1 MKFPKEY
8 LEEIKQRIKVSDI
21 VGASVQLKRRGRE
34 FIGLSPFSKEKS
46 PSFTIND
53 EKGFYHCFSS
63 GEHGNIFDFLV
74 KVEKLNFGDAVR
86 KLAAKAGMPAFKFTK
101 ENIEVENKR
110 KKYDEILTIALQ
122 HYQKNFSENDSVK
135 KYAHGRGLTQEILS
149 TFKIGYSGEYGLNVS
164 LFSGFNQ
171 KELIESGVFFHDEKN
186 NKLIDRFKNRLI
198 FPIFDYNNKVI
209 GFGGRALSQNY
220 LAKYINSPE
229 TEFFK
234 KGFNLYNLNN
244 AKNENKQSGIVF
256 VVEGYM
262 DAISLYQAGFKNVVA
277 TLGTAMTESHLNLVW
292 RYFNDPVVCFDG
304 DRSGQNAAHKISEK
318 LIAYM
323 KPNYSL
329 SFLILPNG
337 FDPDSFV
344 RKNGRNNFESL
355 LDQKIDI
362 GNFIFENNLQD
373 LQSEQPEERAGFEK
387 KIMDLCLLIQDST
400 VKKHYISFFKNKIFE
415 QFSSRKAKNL
425 KPLNKTKELT
435 RKITR
440 YSSFELKEFSLMYFF
455 LNNIQILKNQSE
467 KLSIINFHNKNLE
480 ELKKV
485 LINILEKIETFK
497 EFNLLKHLE
506 ENNFGPIIKD
516 INEFSS
522 IKGISE
528 NLNEEK
534 FDNFL
539 NDLIEQVNNL
549 KLESKLKDAEESLS
563 KNMNEAQYNELLS
576 LKDQIVA
583 SKKV

>member
-34 FIGLSPFSKEKS
+34 FVGLSPFSKEKT

-244 AKNENKQSGIVF
+244 AKNENKQSGNVF

-440 YSSFELKEFSLMYFF
+440 YSSFELKEFSLMYLF

-506 ENNFGPIIKD
+506 ENNFGQIIKD

>member
-8 LEEIKQRIKVSDI
+8 LEEIKQRVKVSDI
-21 VGASVQLKRRGRE
+21 VGATVQLKRRGRE
-34 FIGLSPFSKEKS
+34 FVGLSPFSKEKT

-86 KLAAKAGMPAFKFTK
+86 KLAAKAGMPVFKFTK

-122 HYQKNFSENDSVK
+122 YYQKNFFENEVVK
-135 KYAHGRGLTQEILS
+135 KYAFDRGLTQEILS
-149 TFKIGYSGEYGLNVS
+149 TFKIGYSGDYGLNVS
-164 LFSGFNQ
+164 LFSNFNQ
-171 KELIESGVFFHDEKN
+171 KELIESGVFFYDEKN
-186 NKLIDRFKNRLI
+186 NKLVDRFKNRLM

-209 GFGGRALSQNY
+209 GFGGRALGQNY

-244 AKNENKQSGIVF
+244 AKTENKQSSIVF

-304 DRSGQNAAHKISEK
+304 DRSGQNAAQKISEK

-329 SFLILPNG
+329 SFLILPKG
-337 FDPDSFV
+337 LDPDSFI
-344 RKNGRNNFESL
+344 RKNGRNNFEIL
-355 LDQKIDI
+355 QDQKIDI
-362 GNFIFENNLQD
+362 GNFIFENNLQS
-373 LQSEQPEERAGFEK
+373 LQSIQPEERAGFEK
-387 KIMDLCLLIQDST
+387 KLMDTCLLIQDST
-400 VKKHYISFFKNKIFE
+400 VKKYYVSFFKSRIFE
-415 QFSSRKAKNL
+415 QFSNKKNKNI

-440 YSSFELKEFSLMYFF
+440 YSSFELKEFSLMYLF
-455 LNNIQILKNQSE
+455 LNNFLILRNQFD
-467 KLSIINFHNKNLE
+467 KLSLINFHNKNLE
-480 ELKKV
+480 ELRKV

-497 EFNLLKHLE
+497 DFNLLKHLE
-506 ENNFGPIIKD
+506 ENNFSQIIKD
-516 INEFSS
+516 INEFSF

-528 NLNEEK
+528 NLNDEK
-534 FDNFL
+534 FNNFL

-549 KLESKLKDAEESLS
+549 KLQSKLNEAEESLS
-563 KNMNEAQYNELLS
+563 KNMNEAHYNKLLS
-576 LKDQIVA
+576 LKDKIVA

>member
-8 LEEIKQRIKVSDI
+8 LEEIKQRVKVSDI
-21 VGASVQLKRRGRE
+21 VGATVQLKRRGRE
-34 FIGLSPFSKEKS
+34 FVGLSPFSKEKT

-86 KLAAKAGMPAFKFTK
+86 KLAAKAGMPVFKFTK

-122 HYQKNFSENDSVK
+122 HYQKNFFDNEIVK
-135 KYAHGRGLTQEILS
+135 KYAFDRGLTQEILS
-149 TFKIGYSGEYGLNVS
+149 KFKIGYSGDYGLNVS
-164 LFSGFNQ
+164 LFSNFNQ
-171 KELIESGVFFHDEKN
+171 KELIESGIFFHDEKN
-186 NKLIDRFKNRLI
+186 NKLVDRFKNRLM

-209 GFGGRALSQNY
+209 GFGGRALGQNY

-244 AKNENKQSGIVF
+244 AKTENKQSSIVF
-256 VVEGYM
+256 IVEGYM

-292 RYFNDPVVCFDG
+292 RYFNDPLVCFDG
-304 DRSGQNAAHKISEK
+304 DRSGQNAAQKISEK

-337 FDPDSFV
+337 FDPDSFI
-344 RKNGRNNFESL
+344 RKNGKNNFEIL

-362 GNFIFENNLQD
+362 GNFIFENNLQS
-373 LQSEQPEERAGFEK
+373 LQSTQPEERAGFEK
-387 KIMDLCLLIQDST
+387 KLMDTCLLIQDST
-400 VKKHYISFFKNKIFE
+400 VKKHYISFFKNRIFE
-415 QFSSRKAKNL
+415 QFSNKKNKNI

-440 YSSFELKEFSLMYFF
+440 YSSFELKEFSLMYLF
-455 LNNIQILKNQSE
+455 LNNFLILRNQFD
-467 KLSIINFHNKNLE
+467 KLSLINFHNKNLE
-480 ELKKV
+480 DLRKV
-485 LINILEKIETFK
+485 LVNILEKFETFK
-497 EFNLLKHLE
+497 DFNLLKHLE
-506 ENNFGPIIKD
+506 ENNFSQIIKD

-528 NLNEEK
+528 NLNDEK
-534 FDNFL
+534 FDIFL
-539 NDLIEQVNNL
+539 NDLIEQVDNL
-549 KLESKLKDAEESLS
+549 KLQSRLNDAEESLS
-563 KNMNEAQYNELLS
+563 KNMNEAHYNELLS

>member
-8 LEEIKQRIKVSDI
+8 LEEIKQRVKVSDV
-21 VGASVQLKRRGRE
+21 VGAAVQLKRRGKE
-34 FIGLSPFSKEKS
+34 FVGLSPFSTEKT

-122 HYQKNFSENDSVK
+122 NYQKNFFENQFVK
-135 KYAHGRGLTQEILS
+135 KYALDRGLTEEILS
-149 TFKIGYSGEYGLNVS
+149 IFKIGYSGEYGLNVS
-164 LFSGFNQ
+164 LFSNFNQ

-209 GFGGRALSQNY
+209 GFGGRALGQNY

-244 AKNENKQSGIVF
+244 AKSENKQSGIIF

-262 DAISLYQAGFKNVVA
+262 DAISLYQSGFKNVVA

-304 DRSGQNAAHKISEK
+304 DRSGQNAAQKISEK
-318 LIAYM
+318 LIAFM
-323 KPNYSL
+323 KPGYSL

-337 FDPDSFV
+337 FDPDSFI
-344 RKNGRNNFESL
+344 RKNGKNNFESL

-362 GNFIFENNLQD
+362 GNFIFENNLQN
-373 LQSEQPEERAGFEK
+373 LQSTQPEERAGFEK
-387 KIMDLCLLIQDST
+387 KLIDTCLLIQDST
-400 VKKHYISFFKNKIFE
+400 VKKYYVSFFKNKIFE
-415 QFSSRKAKNL
+415 QFSNKKNKNI

-440 YSSFELKEFSLMYFF
+440 YSSFELKEFSLMYLF
-455 LNNIQILKNQSE
+455 LNNFTILRNQFE
-467 KLSIINFHNKNLE
+467 KVSLINFHNKNLE
-480 ELKKV
+480 ELRKV
-485 LINILEKIETFK
+485 LINILGKIQTFK
-497 EFNLLKHLE
+497 DFNLLKHLE
-506 ENNFGPIIKD
+506 ENNFGQVIKD

-528 NLNEEK
+528 NLNDEK

-539 NDLIEQVNNL
+539 KDLIEQVNNL
-549 KLESKLKDAEESLS
+549 KLQSKLHDAEESLS
-563 KNMNEAQYNELLS
+563 KNMNEAHYNELLS

>member
-21 VGASVQLKRRGRE
+21 VGATVQLKRRGRE
-34 FIGLSPFSKEKS
+34 YVGLSPFSKEKT

-86 KLAAKAGMPAFKFTK
+86 KLAAKAGMPVFKFTK

-122 HYQKNFSENDSVK
+122 NYQKNFSENESVR
-135 KYAHGRGLTQEILS
+135 KYALSRGLTQEILS
-149 TFKIGYSGEYGLNVS
+149 FFKIGYSGEYGLNLS
-164 LFSGFNQ
+164 LFGNFNQ
-171 KELIESGVFFHDEKN
+171 KELIESGIFFYDEKN

-244 AKNENKQSGIVF
+244 AKNQNKQSGIVF

-262 DAISLYQAGFKNVVA
+262 DVISLYQAGFKNVVA
-277 TLGTAMTESHLNLVW
+277 TLGTAMTESHLNLIW
-292 RYFNDPVVCFDG
+292 RYFNDPIVCFDG

-344 RKNGRNNFESL
+344 RKNGKKNFESL
-355 LDQKIDI
+355 LDQKINI

-373 LQSEQPEERAGFEK
+373 LKSALPEERAGFEK

-400 VKKHYISFFKNKIFE
+400 VKKHYVSFFKNKIFE
-415 QFSSRKAKNL
+415 QFSNIKNKNL

-440 YSSFELKEFSLMYFF
+440 YSSFELKEFSLMYLF
-455 LNNIQILKNQSE
+455 LNNIQILKNQS
-467 KLSIINFHNKNLE
+467 KKFSLINFHNKNLE

-485 LINILEKIETFK
+485 LLNILEKIETFK

-506 ENNFGPIIKD
+506 ENNFSQIIND

-534 FDNFL
+534 FDKFL
-539 NDLIEQVNNL
+539 EDLIEQVNNL

>member
-34 FIGLSPFSKEKS
+34 FVGLSPFSKEKT

-292 RYFNDPVVCFDG
+292 RYFNDPLVCFDG

-455 LNNIQILKNQSE
+455 LHNIQILKNQSE

-497 EFNLLKHLE
+497 EFNLLKQLE

>member
-21 VGASVQLKRRGRE
+21 VGATVQLKRRGRE
-34 FIGLSPFSKEKS
+34 YVGLSPFSKEKT

-122 HYQKNFSENDSVK
+122 NYQKNFSENESVR
-135 KYAHGRGLTQEILS
+135 KYALSRGLTQEILS
-149 TFKIGYSGEYGLNVS
+149 FFKIGYSGEYGLNLS
-164 LFSGFNQ
+164 LFGNFNQ
-171 KELIESGVFFHDEKN
+171 KELIESGIFFYDEKN

-244 AKNENKQSGIVF
+244 AKNQNKQSGIVF

-262 DAISLYQAGFKNVVA
+262 DVISLYQAGFKNVVA
-277 TLGTAMTESHLNLVW
+277 TLGTAMTESHLNLIW
-292 RYFNDPVVCFDG
+292 RYFNDPIVCFDG

-344 RKNGRNNFESL
+344 RKNGKNAFESL

-373 LQSEQPEERAGFEK
+373 LKSALPEERAGFEK

-400 VKKHYISFFKNKIFE
+400 VKKHYVSFFKNKIFE
-415 QFSSRKAKNL
+415 QFSNRKIKNL

-440 YSSFELKEFSLMYFF
+440 YSSFELKEFSLMYLF
-455 LNNIQILKNQSE
+455 LNNIQILKNQS
-467 KLSIINFHNKNLE
+467 KKFSLINFHNKNLE

-485 LINILEKIETFK
+485 LLNILEKIETFK

-506 ENNFGPIIKD
+506 DNNFSQIIDD

-539 NDLIEQVNNL
+539 EDLIEQVNNL

>member
-34 FIGLSPFSKEKS
+34 FVGLSPFSKEKT

-387 KIMDLCLLIQDST
+387 KIMDLCQLIQDST

-415 QFSSRKAKNL
+415 QFSNRKAKSL

-440 YSSFELKEFSLMYFF
+440 YSSFELKEFSLMYLF
-455 LNNIQILKNQSE
+455 LNNIQIIKDQSE
-467 KLSIINFHNKNLE
+467 KFSLINFHNKDLE
-480 ELKKV
+480 ALKKV

-506 ENNFGPIIKD
+506 ENNFGQIIKD

-539 NDLIEQVNNL
+539 KDLIEQVDNL
-549 KLESKLKDAEESLS
+549 KLESRLKDAEESLS

>member
-21 VGASVQLKRRGRE
+21 VGATVQLKRRGRE
-34 FIGLSPFSKEKS
+34 YVGLSPFSKEKT

-86 KLAAKAGMPAFKFTK
+86 KLAAKAGMPAFRFTK

-110 KKYDEILTIALQ
+110 KKYDEILTVALQ
-122 HYQKNFSENDSVK
+122 NYQKNFSENESVR
-135 KYAHGRGLTQEILS
+135 KYALSRGLTQEILS
-149 TFKIGYSGEYGLNVS
+149 FFKIGYSGEYGLNLS
-164 LFSGFNQ
+164 LFGNFNQ
-171 KELIESGVFFHDEKN
+171 KELIESGIFFYDEKN

-244 AKNENKQSGIVF
+244 AKNQNKQSGIVF

-262 DAISLYQAGFKNVVA
+262 DVISLYQAGFKNVVA
-277 TLGTAMTESHLNLVW
+277 TLGTAMTESHLNLIW
-292 RYFNDPVVCFDG
+292 RYFNDPIVCFDG

-344 RKNGRNNFESL
+344 RKNGKNAFESL

-373 LQSEQPEERAGFEK
+373 LKSALPEERAGFEK

-400 VKKHYISFFKNKIFE
+400 VKKHYVSFFKNKIFE
-415 QFSSRKAKNL
+415 QFSNRKIKNL

-435 RKITR
+435 RKITI
-440 YSSFELKEFSLMYFF
+440 YSSFELKEFSLMYLF
-455 LNNIQILKNQSE
+455 LNNIQILKNQS
-467 KLSIINFHNKNLE
+467 KKFSLINFHNKNLE

-485 LINILEKIETFK
+485 LLNILEKIETFK

-506 ENNFGPIIKD
+506 ENNFSQIIND

-539 NDLIEQVNNL
+539 EDLIEQVNNL

>member
-34 FIGLSPFSKEKS
+34 FVGLSPFSKEKT

-415 QFSSRKAKNL
+415 QFSSRKTKNL

>member
-34 FIGLSPFSKEKS
+34 FVGLSPFSKEKT

-164 LFSGFNQ
+164 MFSGFNQ

-244 AKNENKQSGIVF
+244 AKNENKQSGNVF

-362 GNFIFENNLQD
+362 GNFIFENNLQE

-440 YSSFELKEFSLMYFF
+440 YSSFELKEFSLMYLF

-506 ENNFGPIIKD
+506 ENNFGQIIKD

-583 SKKV
+583 SKKL

>member
-34 FIGLSPFSKEKS
+34 FVGLSPFSKEKT

-467 KLSIINFHNKNLE
+467 KLSVINFHNKNLE

-485 LINILEKIETFK
+485 LINILKKIETFK

-506 ENNFGPIIKD
+506 ENNFGQVIKD

>member
-21 VGASVQLKRRGRE
+21 VGATVQLKRRGRE
-34 FIGLSPFSKEKS
+34 YVGLSPFSKEKT

-122 HYQKNFSENDSVK
+122 NYQKNFSENESVR
-135 KYAHGRGLTQEILS
+135 KYALSRGLTQEILS
-149 TFKIGYSGEYGLNVS
+149 FFKIGYSGEYGLNLS
-164 LFSGFNQ
+164 LFGNFNQ
-171 KELIESGVFFHDEKN
+171 KELIESGIFFYDEKN

-244 AKNENKQSGIVF
+244 AKNQNKQSGIVF

-262 DAISLYQAGFKNVVA
+262 DVISLYQAGFKNVVA
-277 TLGTAMTESHLNLVW
+277 TLGTAMTESHLNLIW
-292 RYFNDPVVCFDG
+292 RYFNDPIVCFDG

-344 RKNGRNNFESL
+344 RKNGKNNFESL

-373 LQSEQPEERAGFEK
+373 LKSALPEERAGFEK

-400 VKKHYISFFKNKIFE
+400 VKKHYVSFFKNKIFE
-415 QFSSRKAKNL
+415 QFSNRKIKNL

-440 YSSFELKEFSLMYFF
+440 YSSFELKEFSLMYLF
-455 LNNIQILKNQSE
+455 LNNIQILKNQS
-467 KLSIINFHNKNLE
+467 KKFSLINFHNKNLE

-485 LINILEKIETFK
+485 LLNILEKIETFK

-506 ENNFGPIIKD
+506 ENNFSQIIND

-539 NDLIEQVNNL
+539 EDLIEQVNNL

>member
-34 FIGLSPFSKEKS
+34 FVGLSPFSKEKT

-497 EFNLLKHLE
+497 EFNLLKHLG
-506 ENNFGPIIKD
+506 ENNFGQIIED

>member
-34 FIGLSPFSKEKS
+34 FVGLSPFSKEKT

-362 GNFIFENNLQD
+362 GNFIFENNLQE

-440 YSSFELKEFSLMYFF
+440 YSSFELKEFSLMYLF

-506 ENNFGPIIKD
+506 ENNFGQIIKD

-528 NLNEEK
+528 NLNEER

>member
-8 LEEIKQRIKVSDI
+8 LEEIKQRVKVSDV
-21 VGASVQLKRRGRE
+21 VGAAVQLKRRGKE
-34 FIGLSPFSKEKS
+34 FVGLSPFSTEKT

-110 KKYDEILTIALQ
+110 KKYDEILAIALQ
-122 HYQKNFSENDSVK
+122 NYQKNFFENQFVK
-135 KYAHGRGLTQEILS
+135 KYALDRGLTEEILS
-149 TFKIGYSGEYGLNVS
+149 IFKIGYSGEYGLNVS
-164 LFSGFNQ
+164 LFSNFNQ

-209 GFGGRALSQNY
+209 GFGGRALGQNY

-244 AKNENKQSGIVF
+244 AKSENKQSGIIF

-304 DRSGQNAAHKISEK
+304 DRSGQNAAQKISEK
-318 LIAYM
+318 LIAFM
-323 KPNYSL
+323 KPGYSL

-337 FDPDSFV
+337 FDPDSFI
-344 RKNGRNNFESL
+344 RKNGKNNFESL

-362 GNFIFENNLQD
+362 GNFIFENNLQN
-373 LQSEQPEERAGFEK
+373 LQSTQPEERAGFEK
-387 KIMDLCLLIQDST
+387 KLIDTCLLIQDST
-400 VKKHYISFFKNKIFE
+400 VKKYYVSFFKNKIFE
-415 QFSSRKAKNL
+415 QFSNRKNKNI

-440 YSSFELKEFSLMYFF
+440 YSSFELKEFSLMYLF
-455 LNNIQILKNQSE
+455 LNNFTILRNQFE
-467 KLSIINFHNKNLE
+467 KVSLINFHNKNLE
-480 ELKKV
+480 ELRKV
-485 LINILEKIETFK
+485 LINILGKIQTFK
-497 EFNLLKHLE
+497 DFNLLKHLE
-506 ENNFGPIIKD
+506 ENNFGQVIKD

-528 NLNEEK
+528 NLNDEK

-539 NDLIEQVNNL
+539 KDLIEQVNNL
-549 KLESKLKDAEESLS
+549 KLQSKLHDAEESLS
-563 KNMNEAQYNELLS
+563 KNMNEAHYNELLS

>member
-8 LEEIKQRIKVSDI
+8 LEEIKQRVKVSDV
-21 VGASVQLKRRGRE
+21 VGAAVQLKRRGKE
-34 FIGLSPFSKEKS
+34 FVGLSPFSTEKT

-122 HYQKNFSENDSVK
+122 NYQKNFFENQFVK
-135 KYAHGRGLTQEILS
+135 KYALDRGLTEEILS
-149 TFKIGYSGEYGLNVS
+149 IFKIGYSGEYGLNIS
-164 LFSGFNQ
+164 LFSNFNQ

-209 GFGGRALSQNY
+209 GFGGRALGQNY

-244 AKNENKQSGIVF
+244 AKSENKQSGIIF

-304 DRSGQNAAHKISEK
+304 DRSGQNAAQKISEK
-318 LIAYM
+318 LIAFM
-323 KPNYSL
+323 KPGYSL

-337 FDPDSFV
+337 FDPDSFI
-344 RKNGRNNFESL
+344 RKNGKNNFESL

-362 GNFIFENNLQD
+362 GNFIFENNLQN
-373 LQSEQPEERAGFEK
+373 LQSTQPEERAGFEK
-387 KIMDLCLLIQDST
+387 KLIDTCLLIQDST
-400 VKKHYISFFKNKIFE
+400 VKKYYVSFFKNKIFE
-415 QFSSRKAKNL
+415 QFSNKKNKNI

-440 YSSFELKEFSLMYFF
+440 YSSFELKEFSLMYLF
-455 LNNIQILKNQSE
+455 LNNFTILRNQFE
-467 KLSIINFHNKNLE
+467 KVSLINFHNKNLE
-480 ELKKV
+480 ELRKV
-485 LINILEKIETFK
+485 LINILAKIQTFK
-497 EFNLLKHLE
+497 DFNLLKHLE
-506 ENNFGPIIKD
+506 ENNFGQVIKD

-528 NLNEEK
+528 NLNDEK

-539 NDLIEQVNNL
+539 KDLIEQVNNL
-549 KLESKLKDAEESLS
+549 KLQSKLHDAEESLS
-563 KNMNEAQYNELLS
+563 KNMNEAHYNELLS

>member
-8 LEEIKQRIKVSDI
+8 LEEIKQRVKVSDV
-21 VGASVQLKRRGRE
+21 VGAAVQLKRRGKE
-34 FIGLSPFSKEKS
+34 FVGLSPFSTEKT

-122 HYQKNFSENDSVK
+122 NYQKNFFENQFVK
-135 KYAHGRGLTQEILS
+135 KYALDRGLTEEILS
-149 TFKIGYSGEYGLNVS
+149 IFKIGYSGEYGLNVS
-164 LFSGFNQ
+164 LFSNFNQ

-209 GFGGRALSQNY
+209 GFGGRALGQNY

-244 AKNENKQSGIVF
+244 AKSENKQSGIIF

-304 DRSGQNAAHKISEK
+304 DRSGQNAAQKISEK
-318 LIAYM
+318 LIAFM
-323 KPNYSL
+323 KPGYSL

-337 FDPDSFV
+337 FDPDSFI
-344 RKNGRNNFESL
+344 RKNGKNNFESL

-362 GNFIFENNLQD
+362 GNFIFENNLQN
-373 LQSEQPEERAGFEK
+373 LQSTQPEERAGFEK
-387 KIMDLCLLIQDST
+387 KLIDTCLLIQDST
-400 VKKHYISFFKNKIFE
+400 VKKYYVSFFKNKIFE
-415 QFSSRKAKNL
+415 QFSNRKNKNI

-440 YSSFELKEFSLMYFF
+440 YSSFELKEFSLMYLF
-455 LNNIQILKNQSE
+455 LNNFTILRNQFE
-467 KLSIINFHNKNLE
+467 KVSLINFHNKNLE
-480 ELKKV
+480 ELRKV
-485 LINILEKIETFK
+485 LINILGKIQTFK
-497 EFNLLKHLE
+497 NFNLLKHLE
-506 ENNFGPIIKD
+506 ENNFGQVIKD

-528 NLNEEK
+528 NLNDEK

-539 NDLIEQVNNL
+539 KDLIEQVNNL
-549 KLESKLKDAEESLS
+549 KLQSKLHDAEESLS
-563 KNMNEAQYNELLS
+563 KNMNEAHYNELLS

>member
-21 VGASVQLKRRGRE
+21 VGSSVQLKRRGRE
-34 FIGLSPFSKEKS
+34 FVGLSPFSKEKT

-522 IKGISE
+522 IKEISE

>member
-34 FIGLSPFSKEKS
+34 FVGLSPFSKEKT

-435 RKITR
+435 IKITR

-506 ENNFGPIIKD
+506 ENNFGQIIKD

>member
-34 FIGLSPFSKEKS
+34 FVGLSPFSKEKS

-110 KKYDEILTIALQ
+110 KKYDEILTVALK
-122 HYQKNFSENDSVK
+122 HYQKNFSENESVK
-135 KYAHGRGLTQEILS
+135 KYALGRGLTQEILS

-164 LFSGFNQ
+164 LFSNFNQ
-171 KELIESGVFFHDEKN
+171 KELIESGVFFYDEKN

-198 FPIFDYNNKVI
+198 FPIFDYNNNVI

-244 AKNENKQSGIVF
+244 AKSENKQSGIVF

-277 TLGTAMTESHLNLVW
+277 TLGTSMTESHLNLIW

-362 GNFIFENNLQD
+362 GNFVFENNLQE

-387 KIMDLCLLIQDST
+387 KIMDLCQLIQDST

-415 QFSSRKAKNL
+415 QFSNRKGKNL

-440 YSSFELKEFSLMYFF
+440 YSSFELKEFSLMYLF
-455 LNNIQILKNQSE
+455 LNNIQIIKDQS
-467 KLSIINFHNKNLE
+467 KKFSLINFHNKDLE
-480 ELKKV
+480 ALKNV

-506 ENNFGPIIKD
+506 ENNFGQIIKD

-534 FDNFL
+534 FSNFL
-539 NDLIEQVNNL
+539 KDLIEQVDNL
-549 KLESKLKDAEESLS
+549 KLESRLKDAEESLS
-563 KNMNEAQYNELLS
+563 KNMNEAQYNKLLS

>member
-8 LEEIKQRIKVSDI
+8 LEEIKQRVKVSDI
-21 VGASVQLKRRGRE
+21 VGAKVQLKRRGKE
-34 FIGLSPFSKEKS
+34 FVGLSPFSAEKT

-122 HYQKNFSENDSVK
+122 NYQKNFFENQFVK
-135 KYAHGRGLTQEILS
+135 KYALNRGLTEEILS
-149 TFKIGYSGEYGLNVS
+149 IFKIGYSGEYGLNVS
-164 LFSGFNQ
+164 LFSNFNQ

-209 GFGGRALSQNY
+209 GFGGRALGQNY

-244 AKNENKQSGIVF
+244 AKSENKQSGIIF

-277 TLGTAMTESHLNLVW
+277 TLGTAMTETHLNLVW

-304 DRSGQNAAHKISEK
+304 DRSGQNAAQKISEK
-318 LIAYM
+318 LIAFM
-323 KPNYSL
+323 KPGYSL

-337 FDPDSFV
+337 FDPDSFI
-344 RKNGRNNFESL
+344 RKNGKNNFESL

-362 GNFIFENNLQD
+362 GNFIFENNLQN
-373 LQSEQPEERAGFEK
+373 LQSTQPEERAGFEK
-387 KIMDLCLLIQDST
+387 KLIDTCLLIQDST
-400 VKKHYISFFKNKIFE
+400 VKKYYVSFFKNKIFE
-415 QFSSRKAKNL
+415 QFSNRKNKNI

-440 YSSFELKEFSLMYFF
+440 YSSFELKEFSLMYLF
-455 LNNIQILKNQSE
+455 LNNFAILRNQFE
-467 KLSIINFHNKNLE
+467 KVSLINFHNKNLE
-480 ELKKV
+480 ELRKV
-485 LINILEKIETFK
+485 LINILGKIQTFK
-497 EFNLLKHLE
+497 DFNLLKHLE
-506 ENNFGPIIKD
+506 ENNFGQVIKD

-528 NLNEEK
+528 NLNDEK

-539 NDLIEQVNNL
+539 KDLIEQVNNL
-549 KLESKLKDAEESLS
+549 KLQSKLHDAEESLS
-563 KNMNEAQYNELLS
+563 KNMNEAHYNELLS

>member
-21 VGASVQLKRRGRE
+21 VGATVQLKRRGRE
-34 FIGLSPFSKEKS
+34 YVGLSPFSKEKT

-122 HYQKNFSENDSVK
+122 NYQKNFSENESVR
-135 KYAHGRGLTQEILS
+135 KYALSRGLTQEILS
-149 TFKIGYSGEYGLNVS
+149 FFKIGYSGEYGLNLS
-164 LFSGFNQ
+164 LFGNFNQ
-171 KELIESGVFFHDEKN
+171 KELIESGIFFYDEKN

-234 KGFNLYNLNN
+234 KGYNLYNLNN
-244 AKNENKQSGIVF
+244 AKNQNKQSGIVF

-262 DAISLYQAGFKNVVA
+262 DVISLYQAGFKNVVA
-277 TLGTAMTESHLNLVW
+277 TLGTAMTESHLNLIW
-292 RYFNDPVVCFDG
+292 RYFNDPIVCFDG

-344 RKNGRNNFESL
+344 RKNGKNAFESL

-373 LQSEQPEERAGFEK
+373 LKSALPEERAGFEK

-400 VKKHYISFFKNKIFE
+400 VKKHYVSFFKNKIFE
-415 QFSSRKAKNL
+415 QFSNRKIKNL

-440 YSSFELKEFSLMYFF
+440 YSSFELKEFSLMYLF
-455 LNNIQILKNQSE
+455 LNNIQILKNQS
-467 KLSIINFHNKNLE
+467 KKFSLINFHNKNLE

-485 LINILEKIETFK
+485 LLNILEKIETFK

-506 ENNFGPIIKD
+506 ENNFSQIIND

-539 NDLIEQVNNL
+539 EDLIEQVNNL

>member
-34 FIGLSPFSKEKS
+34 FVGLSPFSKEKT

-122 HYQKNFSENDSVK
+122 HYQKNFSETDSVK
-135 KYAHGRGLTQEILS
+135 KYAHSRGLTQEILS

-440 YSSFELKEFSLMYFF
+440 YSSFELKEFSLMYLF
-455 LNNIQILKNQSE
+455 LNNIQILKNQFE
-467 KLSIINFHNKNLE
+467 KVSLISFHNKNLE

-506 ENNFGPIIKD
+506 ENNFGQIIKD

-539 NDLIEQVNNL
+539 EDLIEQVNNL

>member
-34 FIGLSPFSKEKS
+34 FVGLSPFSKEKT

-122 HYQKNFSENDSVK
+122 HYQKNFSENDSIK

-440 YSSFELKEFSLMYFF
+440 YSSFELKEFSLMYLF
-455 LNNIQILKNQSE
+455 LNNIEILKNQSE

-506 ENNFGPIIKD
+506 ENNFGQIIKD

>member
-8 LEEIKQRIKVSDI
+8 LEEIKQRVKVSDV
-21 VGASVQLKRRGRE
+21 VGATVQLKRRGKE
-34 FIGLSPFSKEKS
+34 FVGLSPFSTEKT

-122 HYQKNFSENDSVK
+122 NYQKNFFENQFVK
-135 KYAHGRGLTQEILS
+135 KYALDRGLTEEILS
-149 TFKIGYSGEYGLNVS
+149 IFKIGYSGEYGLNVS
-164 LFSGFNQ
+164 LFSNFNQ

-209 GFGGRALSQNY
+209 GFGGRALGQNY

-244 AKNENKQSGIVF
+244 AKSENKQSGIIF

-304 DRSGQNAAHKISEK
+304 DRSGQNAAQKISEK
-318 LIAYM
+318 LIAFM
-323 KPNYSL
+323 KPGYSL

-337 FDPDSFV
+337 FDPDSFI
-344 RKNGRNNFESL
+344 RKNGKNNFESL

-362 GNFIFENNLQD
+362 GNFIFENNLQN
-373 LQSEQPEERAGFEK
+373 LQSTQPEERAGFEK
-387 KIMDLCLLIQDST
+387 KLIDTCLLIQDST
-400 VKKHYISFFKNKIFE
+400 VKKYYVSFFKNKIFE
-415 QFSSRKAKNL
+415 QFSNRKNKNI

-440 YSSFELKEFSLMYFF
+440 YSSFELKEFSLMYLF
-455 LNNIQILKNQSE
+455 LNNFTILRNQFE
-467 KLSIINFHNKNLE
+467 KVSLINFHNKNLE
-480 ELKKV
+480 ELRKV
-485 LINILEKIETFK
+485 LINILGKIQTFK
-497 EFNLLKHLE
+497 DFNLLKHLE
-506 ENNFGPIIKD
+506 ENNFGQVIKD

-528 NLNEEK
+528 NLNDEK

-539 NDLIEQVNNL
+539 KDLIEQVNNL
-549 KLESKLKDAEESLS
+549 KLQSKLHDAEESLS
-563 KNMNEAQYNELLS
+563 KNMNEAHYNELLS

>member
-8 LEEIKQRIKVSDI
+8 LEEIKQRVKVSDV
-21 VGASVQLKRRGRE
+21 VGAAVQLKRRGKE
-34 FIGLSPFSKEKS
+34 FVGLSPFSTEKT

-122 HYQKNFSENDSVK
+122 NYQKNFFENQFVK
-135 KYAHGRGLTQEILS
+135 KYALDRGLTEEILS
-149 TFKIGYSGEYGLNVS
+149 IFKIGYSGEYGLNVS
-164 LFSGFNQ
+164 LFSNFNQ

-209 GFGGRALSQNY
+209 GFGGRALGQNY

-244 AKNENKQSGIVF
+244 AKSENKQSGIIF

-304 DRSGQNAAHKISEK
+304 DRSGQNAAQKISEK
-318 LIAYM
+318 LIAFM
-323 KPNYSL
+323 KPGYSL

-337 FDPDSFV
+337 FDPDSFI
-344 RKNGRNNFESL
+344 RKNGKNNFESL

-362 GNFIFENNLQD
+362 GNFIFENNLQN
-373 LQSEQPEERAGFEK
+373 LQSTQPEERAGFEK
-387 KIMDLCLLIQDST
+387 KLIDTCLLIQDST
-400 VKKHYISFFKNKIFE
+400 VKKYYVSFFKNKIFE
-415 QFSSRKAKNL
+415 QFSNKKNKNI

-440 YSSFELKEFSLMYFF
+440 YSSFELKEFSLMYLF
-455 LNNIQILKNQSE
+455 LNNFTILRNQFE
-467 KLSIINFHNKNLE
+467 KVSLINFHNKNLE
-480 ELKKV
+480 ELRKV
-485 LINILEKIETFK
+485 LINILGKIQTFK
-497 EFNLLKHLE
+497 DFNLLKHLE
-506 ENNFGPIIKD
+506 ENNFGQVIKD

-528 NLNEEK
+528 NLNDEK

-539 NDLIEQVNNL
+539 KDLIEQVNNL
-549 KLESKLKDAEESLS
+549 KLLSKLHDAEESLS
-563 KNMNEAQYNELLS
+563 KNMNEAHYNELLS

>member
-8 LEEIKQRIKVSDI
+8 LEEIKQRVKVSDV
-21 VGASVQLKRRGRE
+21 VGAAVQLKRRGKE
-34 FIGLSPFSKEKS
+34 FVGLSPFSTEKT

-122 HYQKNFSENDSVK
+122 NYQKNFFENQFVK
-135 KYAHGRGLTQEILS
+135 KYALDRGLTEEILS
-149 TFKIGYSGEYGLNVS
+149 IFKIGYSGEYGLNVS
-164 LFSGFNQ
+164 LFSNFNQ

-209 GFGGRALSQNY
+209 GFGGRALGQNY

-244 AKNENKQSGIVF
+244 AKSENKQSGIIF

-304 DRSGQNAAHKISEK
+304 DRSGQNAAQKISEK
-318 LIAYM
+318 LIAFM
-323 KPNYSL
+323 KPGYSL

-337 FDPDSFV
+337 FDPDSFI
-344 RKNGRNNFESL
+344 RKNGKNNFESL

-362 GNFIFENNLQD
+362 GNFIFENNLQN
-373 LQSEQPEERAGFEK
+373 LQSTQPEERAGFEK
-387 KIMDLCLLIQDST
+387 KLIDTCLLIQDST
-400 VKKHYISFFKNKIFE
+400 VKKYYVSFFKNKIFE
-415 QFSSRKAKNL
+415 QFSNKKNKNI

-440 YSSFELKEFSLMYFF
+440 YSSFELKEFSLMYLF
-455 LNNIQILKNQSE
+455 LNNFAILRNQFE
-467 KLSIINFHNKNLE
+467 KVSLINFHNKNLE
-480 ELKKV
+480 ELRKV
-485 LINILEKIETFK
+485 LINILGKIQTFK
-497 EFNLLKHLE
+497 DFNLLKHLE
-506 ENNFGPIIKD
+506 ENNFGQVIKD

-528 NLNEEK
+528 NLNDEK

-539 NDLIEQVNNL
+539 KDLIEQVNNL
-549 KLESKLKDAEESLS
+549 KLQSKLHDAEESLS
-563 KNMNEAQYNELLS
+563 KNMNEAHYNELLS

>member
-8 LEEIKQRIKVSDI
+8 LEEIKQRVKVSDI
-21 VGASVQLKRRGRE
+21 VGATVQLKRRGRE
-34 FIGLSPFSKEKS
+34 FVGLSPFSKEKT

-86 KLAAKAGMPAFKFTK
+86 KLAAKAGMPVFKFTK
-101 ENIEVENKR
+101 ENIEVEIKR

-122 HYQKNFSENDSVK
+122 HYQKNFFENEIVK
-135 KYAHGRGLTQEILS
+135 KYAFDRGLTQEILS
-149 TFKIGYSGEYGLNVS
+149 TFKMGYSGDYGLNVS
-164 LFSGFNQ
+164 LFSNFNQ
-171 KELIESGVFFHDEKN
+171 KELIESGVFFYDEKN
-186 NKLIDRFKNRLI
+186 NKLVDRFKNRLM

-209 GFGGRALSQNY
+209 GFGGRALGQNY

-244 AKNENKQSGIVF
+244 AKTENKQSSIVF

-304 DRSGQNAAHKISEK
+304 DRSGQNAAQKISEK

-329 SFLILPNG
+329 SFLLLPKG
-337 FDPDSFV
+337 LDPDSFI
-344 RKNGRNNFESL
+344 RKNGRNNFEIL
-355 LDQKIDI
+355 QDQKIDI
-362 GNFIFENNLQD
+362 GNFIFENNLQS
-373 LQSEQPEERAGFEK
+373 LQSIQPEERAGFEK
-387 KIMDLCLLIQDST
+387 KLMDTCLLIQDST
-400 VKKHYISFFKNKIFE
+400 VKKYYVSFFKSRIFE
-415 QFSSRKAKNL
+415 QFFNKKNKNI
-425 KPLNKTKELT
+425 KPLNKTYYY
-435 RKITR
+435 I
-440 YSSFELKEFSLMYFF
+440 ELKEFSLMYLF
-455 LNNIQILKNQSE
+455 LNNFLILRNQFD
-467 KLSIINFHNKNLE
+467 KLSLINFHNKNLE
-480 ELKKV
+480 ELRKV

-497 EFNLLKHLE
+497 DFNLLKHLE
-506 ENNFGPIIKD
+506 ENNFSQIIKD
-516 INEFSS
+516 INEFSF

-528 NLNEEK
+528 NLNDEK
-534 FDNFL
+534 FNNFL

-549 KLESKLKDAEESLS
+549 KLQSKLNEAEESLS
-563 KNMNEAQYNELLS
+563 KNMNEAHYNKLLS
-576 LKDQIVA
+576 LKDKIVA

>member
-1 MKFPKEY
+1 
-8 LEEIKQRIKVSDI
+8 
-21 VGASVQLKRRGRE
+21 
-34 FIGLSPFSKEKS
+34 
-46 PSFTIND
+46 
-53 EKGFYHCFSS
+53 
-63 GEHGNIFDFLV
+63 
-74 KVEKLNFGDAVR
+74 
-86 KLAAKAGMPAFKFTK
+86 
-101 ENIEVENKR
+101 
-110 KKYDEILTIALQ
+110 
-122 HYQKNFSENDSVK
+122 
-135 KYAHGRGLTQEILS
+135 
-149 TFKIGYSGEYGLNVS
+149 
-164 LFSGFNQ
+164 
-171 KELIESGVFFHDEKN
+171 
-186 NKLIDRFKNRLI
+186 
-198 FPIFDYNNKVI
+198 
-209 GFGGRALSQNY
+209 
-220 LAKYINSPE
+220 
-229 TEFFK
+229 
-234 KGFNLYNLNN
+234 
-244 AKNENKQSGIVF
+244 
-256 VVEGYM
+256 
-262 DAISLYQAGFKNVVA
+262 
-277 TLGTAMTESHLNLVW
+277 MTESHLNLIW

-344 RKNGRNNFESL
+344 RKNGKNNFESL
-355 LDQKIDI
+355 LDQKIEI
-362 GNFIFENNLQD
+362 GNFIFENNLQE

-387 KIMDLCLLIQDST
+387 KILDLCQLIQDST

-415 QFSSRKAKNL
+415 QFSNRKAKSL

-440 YSSFELKEFSLMYFF
+440 YSSFELKEFSIMYLF
-455 LNNIQILKNQSE
+455 LNNIQILKNQSG
-467 KLSIINFHNKNLE
+467 KFSLINFHNKNLE
-480 ELKKV
+480 ALKKV

-506 ENNFGPIIKD
+506 ENNFGQIIKD

-534 FDNFL
+534 FSNFL
-539 NDLIEQVNNL
+539 KDLIEQVDNL
-549 KLESKLKDAEESLS
+549 KLESRLKDAEESLS

>member
-8 LEEIKQRIKVSDI
+8 LEEIKQRVKVSDV
-21 VGASVQLKRRGRE
+21 VGAAVQLKRRGKE
-34 FIGLSPFSKEKS
+34 FVGLSPFSTEKT

-122 HYQKNFSENDSVK
+122 NYQKNFFENQFVK
-135 KYAHGRGLTQEILS
+135 KYALDRGLTEEILS
-149 TFKIGYSGEYGLNVS
+149 IFKIGYSGEYGLNVS
-164 LFSGFNQ
+164 LFSNFNQ

-209 GFGGRALSQNY
+209 GFGGRALGQNY

-244 AKNENKQSGIVF
+244 AKSENKQSGIIF

-262 DAISLYQAGFKNVVA
+262 DAISLYQSGFKNVVA

-304 DRSGQNAAHKISEK
+304 DRSGQNAAQKISEK
-318 LIAYM
+318 LIAFM
-323 KPNYSL
+323 KPGYSL

-337 FDPDSFV
+337 FDPDSFI
-344 RKNGRNNFESL
+344 RKNGKNNFESL

-362 GNFIFENNLQD
+362 GNFIFENNLQN
-373 LQSEQPEERAGFEK
+373 LQSTQPEERAGFEK
-387 KIMDLCLLIQDST
+387 KLIDTCLLIQDST
-400 VKKHYISFFKNKIFE
+400 VKKYYVSFFKNKIFE
-415 QFSSRKAKNL
+415 QFSNRKNKNI

-440 YSSFELKEFSLMYFF
+440 YSSFELKEFSLMYLF
-455 LNNIQILKNQSE
+455 LNNFTILRNQFE
-467 KLSIINFHNKNLE
+467 KVSLINFHNKNLE
-480 ELKKV
+480 ELRKV
-485 LINILEKIETFK
+485 LINILGKIQTFK
-497 EFNLLKHLE
+497 DFNLLKHLE
-506 ENNFGPIIKD
+506 ENNFGQVIKD

-528 NLNEEK
+528 NLNDEK

-539 NDLIEQVNNL
+539 KDLIEQVNNL
-549 KLESKLKDAEESLS
+549 KLQSKLQDAEESLS
-563 KNMNEAQYNELLS
+563 KNMNEAHYNELLS

>member
-34 FIGLSPFSKEKS
+34 FVGLSPFSKEKT

-171 KELIESGVFFHDEKN
+171 KELIESGVFFYDEKN

-292 RYFNDPVVCFDG
+292 RYFKDPVVCFDG

-506 ENNFGPIIKD
+506 ENNFGQIIKD

-534 FDNFL
+534 FNNFL

>member
-34 FIGLSPFSKEKS
+34 FVGLSPFSKEKT

-244 AKNENKQSGIVF
+244 AKNENKQSGNVF

-506 ENNFGPIIKD
+506 ENNFGQIIKD

-539 NDLIEQVNNL
+539 KDLIEQVDNL
-549 KLESKLKDAEESLS
+549 KLESRLKDAEESLS

>member
-8 LEEIKQRIKVSDI
+8 LEEIKQRVKVSDV
-21 VGASVQLKRRGRE
+21 VGAAVQLKRRGKE
-34 FIGLSPFSKEKS
+34 FVGLSPFSTEKT

-122 HYQKNFSENDSVK
+122 NYQKKFFENQFVK
-135 KYAHGRGLTQEILS
+135 KYALDRGLTEEILS
-149 TFKIGYSGEYGLNVS
+149 IFKIGYSGEYGLNVS
-164 LFSGFNQ
+164 LFSNFNQ

-209 GFGGRALSQNY
+209 GFGGRALGQNY

-244 AKNENKQSGIVF
+244 AKSENKQSGIIF

-304 DRSGQNAAHKISEK
+304 DRSGQNAAQKISEK
-318 LIAYM
+318 LIAFM
-323 KPNYSL
+323 KPGYSL

-337 FDPDSFV
+337 FDPDSFI
-344 RKNGRNNFESL
+344 RKNGKNNFESL
-355 LDQKIDI
+355 LNQKIDI
-362 GNFIFENNLQD
+362 GNFIFENNLQN
-373 LQSEQPEERAGFEK
+373 LQSTQPEERAGFEK
-387 KIMDLCLLIQDST
+387 KLIDTCLLIQDST
-400 VKKHYISFFKNKIFE
+400 VKKYYVSFFKNKIFE
-415 QFSSRKAKNL
+415 QFSNRKNKNI

-440 YSSFELKEFSLMYFF
+440 YSSFELKEFSLMYLF
-455 LNNIQILKNQSE
+455 LNNFAILRNHFE
-467 KLSIINFHNKNLE
+467 KVSLINFHNKNLE
-480 ELKKV
+480 ELRKV
-485 LINILEKIETFK
+485 LINILGKVQTFK
-497 EFNLLKHLE
+497 DFNLLKHLE
-506 ENNFGPIIKD
+506 ENNFGQVIKD

-528 NLNEEK
+528 NLNDEK

-539 NDLIEQVNNL
+539 KDLIEQVNNL
-549 KLESKLKDAEESLS
+549 KLQSKLHDAEESLS
-563 KNMNEAQYNELLS
+563 KNMNEAHYNELLS

>member
-34 FIGLSPFSKEKS
+34 FVGLSPFSKEKT

-387 KIMDLCLLIQDST
+387 KIMDLCSLIQDST

-440 YSSFELKEFSLMYFF
+440 YSSFELKEFSLMYLF
-455 LNNIQILKNQSE
+455 LNNIQILKNQSG